1 MKHLLFFC
9 LLFLTHN
16 AFAQKYFYSFEGKF
30 YDQSIEIKSQTAKE
44 LVVEVTFESS
54 ERCAC
59 YPEESFTLHKTPK
72 GNYSG
77 HPYGHKDKL
86 ITAWVEDGEVQK
98 FTVQYDEFGCCSI
111 GEGVYLRKHKK

>member
-1 MKHLLFFC
+1 MKFLLFIA
-9 LLFLTHN
+9 LFLTHN
-16 AFAQKYFYSFEGKF
+16 AFAQKYFYSNNGKF
-30 YDQSIEIKSQTAKE
+30 YNQSIEIKNRTTAE
-44 LVVEVTFESS
+44 LTVSVTFESS

-59 YPEESFTLHKTPK
+59 YREESFTLHKTPK

-77 HPYGHKDKL
+77 HPYGDNDKL